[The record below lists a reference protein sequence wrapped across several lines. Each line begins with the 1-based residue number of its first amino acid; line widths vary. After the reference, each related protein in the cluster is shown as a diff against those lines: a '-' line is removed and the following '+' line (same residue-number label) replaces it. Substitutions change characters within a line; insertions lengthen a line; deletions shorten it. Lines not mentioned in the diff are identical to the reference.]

1 MIDYQS
7 SSEVTS
13 AESTRTEI
21 PARSRRQA
29 MDWSLVLLSQGIECV
44 IEQIETAWRLTIDPR
59 DYERATAVLQQY
71 RRENRGWRWQQR
83 LPWPEF
89 SFHGGVVIWCLVLVV
104 FYWLSNIPSMHLKTA
119 GMLYSPDVRN
129 GAWWQLFTAVVLH
142 WDLAHLIAN
151 LTTGFLLLGLAMGRY
166 GAGCALLAACLAGAA
181 GNLFG
186 VVLHSEPYRGLG
198 ASGMVMG
205 GLGLLTIQSLSFR
218 RSRPLVARYLVAGLF
233 AGLMLFVLLGV
244 GRDPA
249 TDVPAHLG
257 GFVAGVVLGAL
268 MTTQSGK
275 KLTAVKTNLVAG
287 LLGGLLLSFAWVI
300 ALS

>member
-1 MIDYQS
+1 MDYQNS
-7 SSEVTS
+7 FEVTS

-29 MDWSLVLLSQGIECV
+29 MDWSLVLVSQGIECV
-44 IEQIETAWRLTIDPR
+44 IEQIESAWRLTIEPQ
-59 DYERATAVLQQY
+59 DYERASAALQLYQ
-71 RRENRGWRWQQR
+71 RENRGWRWQQR

-89 SFHGGVVIWCLVLVV
+89 SFHGGVVVWCLVLIG
-104 FYWLSNIPSMHLKTA
+104 FHWLSSIPSLHLKTA
-119 GMLYSPDVRN
+119 GMLFSPDVRN
-129 GAWWQLFTAVVLH
+129 GAWWQLFTAILLH
-142 WDLAHLIAN
+142 SDLGHLIAN
-151 LTTGFLLLGLAMGRY
+151 LTTGVLLLGLAMGRY
-166 GAGCALLAACLAGAA
+166 GAGCALLAAGLAGAA

-218 RSRPLVARYLVAGLF
+218 RSRPLFARYLVAGLF

-244 GRDPA
+244 SRDPA

-257 GFVAGVVLGAL
+257 GFVAGVIFGAL

-275 KLTAVKTNLVAG
+275 KLTAMKPNLVAG
-287 LLGGLLLSFAWVI
+287 ILGGLLFSFAWLM